1 MKTSVIELNRIKK
14 MMGLITES
22 ETQKSS
28 FTSSDLRNNRMFK
41 DKFLEITK
49 RVFNKTG
56 NWGTADNPSIDCYT
70 HEGIINI
77 YTFSDYSVKY
87 NIPNS
92 SWSLINF
99 FNTNRIVLDELIK
112 MFDKTTLEKT
122 IDNFLLFI
130 EELFETKLNTK
141 EFENLVLAILNAVK
155 KGIGGETLVFK
166 ELTNKLNIEGN
177 LTFCPG
183 SKIDTK
189 KGVDFVL
196 TKNGKNATFQV
207 KPYIYFNKFNEGIT
221 NIVLKDYPLKGYKK
235 EDVNYIIFEN
245 GNEFYI
251 MENDVTRIKKV
262 ETKNGKVVFS
272 LLFKSLPLQPDEIV
286 FK

>member
-1 MKTSVIELNRIKK
+1 MKTSVIELDRIKK

-70 HEGIINI
+70 NEGIINV
-77 YTFSDYSVKY
+77 YTFSDYSDKY
-87 NIPNS
+87 NVPS
-92 SWSLINF
+92 SNWSIINF
-99 FNTNRIVLDELIK
+99 FNTNRIILDELIK

-122 IDNFLLFI
+122 IDNFLLFL
-130 EELFETKLNTK
+130 EEFFETKLNTK
-141 EFENLVLAILNAVK
+141 EFENLILTNLLMIK
-155 KGIGGETLVFK
+155 KGIGGEVKVFK
-166 ELTNKLNIEGN
+166 DLKEKLKINGSIM
-177 LTFCPG
+177 FCPG
-183 SKIDTK
+183 SNADTRKGID
-189 KGVDFVL
+189 FIL
-196 TKNGKNATFQV
+196 TKGDRSASFQV
-207 KPYIYFNKFNEGIT
+207 KPYIFINKFPEAT
-221 NIVLKDYPLKGYKK
+221 NIIVKDYPLKGYKK
-235 EDVNYIIFEN
+235 EDVNYIIFEK
-245 GNEFYI
+245 GNDFYI
-251 MENDVTRIKKV
+251 MENDVTRIKKT
-262 ETKNGKVVFS
+262 ETKNGKIVFS

>member
-1 MKTSVIELNRIKK
+1 MKTSVIELDRIKK

-56 NWGTADNPSIDCYT
+56 NWGTADNPNTDCYT

-77 YTFSDYSVKY
+77 YTFSDYSDKY
-87 NIPNS
+87 NVPNS
-92 SWSLINF
+92 NWSLINF

-130 EELFETKLNTK
+130 EELFETKLSTK

-183 SKIDTK
+183 SKKDTH
-189 KGVDFVL
+189 KGIDFVL
-196 TKNGKNATFQV
+196 TKGDKLASFQV
-207 KPYIYFNKFNEGIT
+207 KPYIFINKFPNAT
-221 NIVLKDYPLKGYKK
+221 NIIVKDYPLKGYGKNNV
-235 EDVNYIIFEN
+235 DYIIFEK

-251 MENDVTRIKKV
+251 MENDVTRIKKIK
-262 ETKNGKVVFS
+262 TKANTEVFGIY
-272 LLFKSLPLQPDEIV
+272 FKSLPLQADEIV

>member
-1 MKTSVIELNRIKK
+1 MKTSIIELDRIKK

-28 FTSSDLRNNRMFK
+28 FTSSDLRNNRLFK
-41 DKFLEITK
+41 TKFLEIAK

-56 NWGTADNPSIDCYT
+56 NWGTADNPSVDCYT
-70 HEGIINI
+70 NEGIINV
-77 YTFSDYSVKY
+77 YTFSDYSDKY
-87 NIPNS
+87 NVPS
-92 SWSLINF
+92 SNWSLINF
-99 FNTNRIVLDELIK
+99 FNTNRIVLDGLIK

-141 EFENLVLAILNAVK
+141 EFENLVLASLNTIK

-166 ELTNKLNIEGN
+166 DLKNKLNIEGN

-183 SKIDTK
+183 SKVDTQ

-196 TKNGKNATFQV
+196 TKNGKKASFQV
-207 KPYIYFNKFNEGIT
+207 KPYLYINRFNDGNT
-221 NIVLKDYPLKGYKK
+221 NFVLKDYPLKGYKK
-235 EDVNYIIFEN
+235 EDVNYIIFEK
-245 GNEFYI
+245 GNIFYI
-251 MENDVTRIKKV
+251 MENETSIKKV
-262 ETKNGKVVFS
+262 ETKKGTEVFS
-272 LLFKSLPLQPDEIV
+272 LFFKSLPLQPNEIA

>member
-1 MKTSVIELNRIKK
+1 MKTSVIELDRIKK

-70 HEGIINI
+70 NEGVINV
-77 YTFSDYSVKY
+77 YTFSDYSDKY
-87 NIPNS
+87 NVPNS
-92 SWSLINF
+92 NWSLINF

-141 EFENLVLAILNAVK
+141 EFEDLVLTNLKMIK
-155 KGIGGETLVFK
+155 KGINDEVLTFK
-166 ELTNKLNIEGN
+166 ELVNVLKIDGELM
-177 LTFCPG
+177 FCPG
-183 SKIDTK
+183 SKKDTR
-189 KGVDFVL
+189 KGVDFIL
-196 TKNGKNATFQV
+196 TKGGKTATFQV
-207 KPYIYFNKFNEGIT
+207 KPLFFINEFPEAT
-221 NIVLKDYPLKGYKK
+221 NIIVKDYPQKGYEKNNV
-235 EDVNYIIFEN
+235 DYIIFKKDDT
-245 GNEFYI
+245 FYI
-251 MENDVTRIKKV
+251 MENDIVNIKTIK
-262 ETKNGKVVFS
+262 TKIGTELKG
-272 LLFKSLPLQPDEIV
+272 LLFKSLPLKPDEIV